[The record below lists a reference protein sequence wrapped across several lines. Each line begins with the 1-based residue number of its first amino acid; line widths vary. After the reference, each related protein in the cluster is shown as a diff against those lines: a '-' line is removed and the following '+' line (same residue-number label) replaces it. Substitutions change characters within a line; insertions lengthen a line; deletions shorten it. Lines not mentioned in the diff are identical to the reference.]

1 MNTLARTFTGLAALA
16 FVLAVV
22 ASFSGPIMK
31 TGAEAFSRA
40 CTNLALLAIAL
51 NLIFDRPVTI
61 GRSTTLP

>member
-1 MNTLARTFTGLAALA
+1 MNTIARTFTGLAALA

-22 ASFSGPIMK
+22 ASFSGPIME

-51 NLIFDRPVTI
+51 NLIFDRPITI

>member
-1 MNTLARTFTGLAALA
+1 
-16 FVLAVV
+16 
-22 ASFSGPIMK
+22 MK

-51 NLIFDRPVTI
+51 DLIFNRPVTI